1 MSIKESA
8 LTAITTI
15 TNSDLIRA
23 VTSAGASRR
32 ITVSN
37 LAKHFIENYAGSSL
51 AGSSQSVKSALD
63 SIGGKTSG
71 WRIAVYGV
79 NNSASVEIPLDNT
92 TRGFFFTAGAGSTA
106 RGIQGFGVNASGGVS
121 SSQLVT
127 ASGLTFTNGT
137 NKVTVANSSGAYA
150 SIFVLW
156 S

>member
-1 MSIKESA
+1 MSIRESA

-63 SIGGKTSG
+63 SIGNKTSG
-71 WRIAVYGV
+71 WRIATYGV
-79 NNSASVEIPLDNT
+79 NNSASVEIPLDST

-106 RGIQGFGVNASGGVS
+106 RGIQGFGVNASGTVS